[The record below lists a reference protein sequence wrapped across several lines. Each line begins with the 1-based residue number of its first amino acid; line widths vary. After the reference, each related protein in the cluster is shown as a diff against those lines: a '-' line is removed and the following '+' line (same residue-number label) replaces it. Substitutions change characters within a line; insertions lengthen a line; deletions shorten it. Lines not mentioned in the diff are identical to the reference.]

1 MVWQKL
7 KDGLRNGTVFGFL
20 KKERF
25 SLINKVALELDIY
38 FSIGI

>member
-7 KDGLRNGTVFGFL
+7 KGRLRNGIVLEFL

-25 SLINKVALELDIY
+25 SLINKVALEFDIY
-38 FSIGI
+38 FSVGI